1 MKDPI
6 ATKPW
11 LRLRQICLVAADLDR
26 QTRLIESVLGLQVC
40 HRDPNVA
47 RYGLANVLFPVGSS
61 FLEIVSP
68 TQPGTAAGRF
78 IERHGGRHGYMVILD
93 CDDPEV
99 RGRHAESL
107 GVRIANRVEHD
118 DYLGV
123 QLHPRDTGGAMIEF
137 NRTVGG
143 ESLDGPYA
151 PAGPAWRDF
160 LSARGASRLV
170 AVEIGGPFH
179 AALAARWGA
188 ILERPVDTDGVRH
201 WIALDAGE
209 IEFVGEDLADSAL
222 TTIVL
227 EVTDRGSMLAAAQAA
242 GCVVEDDTVDLCGVK
257 FRLRDAV

>member
-1 MKDPI
+1 MTDQI
-6 ATKPW
+6 VTKPW
-11 LRLRQICLVAADLDR
+11 LRLRQICLVAAVLDR
-26 QTRLIESVLGLQVC
+26 ETSLIESILGLQVC
-40 HRDPNVA
+40 YRDPNVA
-47 RYGLANVLFPVGSS
+47 KYGLANVLFPVGNC

-68 TQPGTAAGRF
+68 MQPGTAAGRF

-93 CDDPEV
+93 CEDPEA

-107 GVRIANRVEHD
+107 GVRIANRIEHD

-137 NRTVGG
+137 NCTAGG

-151 PAGPAWRDF
+151 PAGPGWRDF
-160 LSARGASRLV
+160 VSARGATRLV

-188 ILERPVDTDGVRH
+188 ILERPVDTDGVEH
-201 WIALDAGE
+201 SITLDLGE
-209 IEFVGEDLADSAL
+209 IEFVSEDLADAAL

-227 EVTDRGSMLAAAQAA
+227 EVTDRGRMLATAQAA
-242 GCVVEDDTVDLCGVK
+242 GCAVENDTVDLCGVR
-257 FRLRDAV
+257 FRLREAA